1 MCPQPEQPKYK
12 SLKSLSTGKKI
23 IKIEH
28 VEPRSYQPNTNELS
42 PRTRTQAGWL
52 WQKWDKNWSMVREVS
67 QIVKQLHDK
76 LMLYD
81 F

>member
-23 IKIEH
+23 IKIEQ

-42 PRTRTQAGWL
+42 PWTTTQAGWL

>member
-23 IKIEH
+23 IKIEQ

-42 PRTRTQAGWL
+42 PRTTTQAGWL
-52 WQKWDKNWSMVREVS
+52 
-67 QIVKQLHDK
+67 
-76 LMLYD
+76 
-81 F
+81 